1 MTHLWLLVKMLV
13 PRSGRKLNVKWH
25 GLPVVHRKLC
35 EHVASA
41 ALAPCLMQ
49 EACEMIQN

>member
-25 GLPVVHRKLC
+25 GMGSRWSTGSF
-35 EHVASA
+35 ASMLL
-41 ALAPCLMQ
+41 ALHWRRA
-49 EACEMIQN
+49 